1 MTSFPQVL
9 KNIRVAKLADNVAQI
24 FATEIAAAEKILA
37 DNGRV
42 LVRSSGTEPVVR
54 VMVEAREYE
63 IAVSVA
69 TTLVAVISARLG

>member
-1 MTSFPQVL
+1 ML

-24 FATEIAAAEKILA
+24 FATEIAAAEKILG
-37 DNGRV
+37 DNSRV

-54 VMVEAREYE
+54 VMVEAQENH

-69 TTLVAVISARLG
+69 TTLVTAITARLG

>member
-1 MTSFPQVL
+1 MIV
-9 KNIRVAKLADNVAQI
+9 NNLAG
-24 FATEIAAAEKILA
+24 EKIKELSGLA

-54 VMVEAREYE
+54 VMVEARENE

-69 TTLVAVISARLG
+69 TTLVAAITARLG